1 MSTPYEATGRTEQKR
16 RTRDALVGAARQLVA
31 SGVTPTVEQG
41 AAAAGISRTAAYRY
55 FPNQRALLIEA
66 HPETGARSL
75 LPADPPAD
83 PAARL
88 AAVIRAFTHLIVETE
103 AQRVA
108 EDELL
113 QADASAEAQAGEA
126 GHGARDKTERRPAS
140 SGVTPSPS
148 AARVRIR
155 NSNSLRPLA
164 RAWAVVE
171 GL

>member
-1 MSTPYEATGRTEQKR
+1 MPSTARACACPSTARAGPGDREHHPSGRR
-16 RTRDALVGAARQLVA
+16 RLPRQV
-31 SGVTPTVEQG
+31 
-41 AAAAGISRTAAYRY
+41 
-55 FPNQRALLIEA
+55 
-66 HPETGARSL
+66 
-75 LPADPPAD
+75 
-83 PAARL
+83 
-88 AAVIRAFTHLIVETE
+88 VETE

-126 GHGARDKTERRPAS
+126 GHGARDKTERRPTS